1 VIHDEGLSMGAK
13 VLYFFLDDTG
23 RGDGETPL
31 LTQSQMSQAIS
42 ASLRS
47 VGEYLRELEERR
59 YLTES
64 RRSRGSV
71 ITLAWPLVGEQRR
84 SAKFADQSVS
94 DTQNLPITHA
104 KFADHLLICKTA
116 NYYSERTLENS
127 TMRCACGAYFDELAD
142 EAARC
147 HACSHCHYPG
157 GVCDRCVAADPLEE
171 GTALLAGY
179 VQQCGIPW
187 SEPDVEIVQ
196 RSLEAAGGLVGLYSG
211 LRFLL
216 LERRAKP
223 RQSYAWFPVVL
234 DAAP

>member
-1 VIHDEGLSMGAK
+1 MGAK

-59 YLTES
+59 YLIES

-71 ITLAWPLVGEQRR
+71 ITLAWPLVGELRR
-84 SAKFADQSVS
+84 SANSADHSAP

-116 NYYSERTLENS
+116 NYYSEQTLSPEVGNE
-127 TMRCACGAYFDELAD
+127 TEKELV
-142 EAARC
+142 AAVESWIRE
-147 HACSHCHYPG
+147 YPG
-157 GVCDRCVAADPLEE
+157 AGALVGVPGEAIARRCLDAVDWNLQALSE
-171 GTALLAGY
+171 LLAWLHK
-179 VQQCGIPW
+179 VK
-187 SEPDVEIVQ
+187 
-196 RSLEAAGGLVGLYSG
+196 
-211 LRFLL
+211 
-216 LERRAKP
+216 RAKP
-223 RQSYAWFPVVL
+223 ARSWGWFPAVL
-234 DAAP
+234 EANYRPAADVG